1 MFRFVLFGLAHPWVR
16 FIPAADKL
24 FQCFVCSR
32 LNGCS
37 RSFVGSAVVN
47 VVVVAV
53 VDVVVATVD
62 VVTIAVVVVVAVAA
76 VNTLK

>member
-1 MFRFVLFGLAHPWVR
+1 MAELPVVGRFKVAQK
-16 FIPAADKL
+16 PASVCCL